1 MTLNVSVLIA
11 RIVHAEAK
19 RLLARAA
26 RLERASAGLAR
37 TLELQ
42 RSKWASLSLV
52 PLESDLLTSGRRP
65 RKRSAKKSRAKKS
78 S

>member
-1 MTLNVSVLIA
+1 MTPHVSVLIA

-19 RLLARAA
+19 RLSDRAA
-26 RLERASAGLAR
+26 RLERVSAGLAR

-42 RSKWASLSLV
+42 RSNWERLSSV
-52 PLESDLLTSGRRP
+52 PLESDLPTSGQP
-65 RKRSAKKSRAKKS
+65 QRKRSAKKSHVRKS